1 MAANGYITAEE
12 AAAYAQ
18 ENLDVIPRA
27 AGSQIYS
34 AEYFTEEVRREIA
47 GLYGSDQLYGGG
59 LSVRTSLDP
68 RLQEFARRARR
79 DGSVAY
85 DQRAGFPAIEE
96 PIVRGEDWGLAFGAL
111 EPLSDVPEWRRAVV
125 LEMESNAATIGLH
138 PGRTINGGIGPE

>member
-1 MAANGYITAEE
+1 LTIAEAAYLAALPKGPSNYHPFRHPEAAIKRRNWVLGRMAVNGYITEEE

-68 RLQEFARRARR
+68 RLQEFARRALM
-79 DGSVAY
+79 DGLIAY
-85 DQRAGFPAIEE
+85 DQRAGFHAIEDTIE
-96 PIVRGEDWGLAFGAL
+96 PGED
-111 EPLSDVPEWRRAVV
+111 
-125 LEMESNAATIGLH
+125 
-138 PGRTINGGIGPE
+138 